1 MSALKMKFLQ
11 GKSGDKYNYPVTKS
25 DGVFLDDQGN
35 KTLKSF
41 IDNDLKTLSWLPS
54 KSIEGRHLKNASV
67 SRDNIGTGA
76 ISETKITD
84 EAVTNRKIQ
93 KYDANKSGSGI
104 QTDRIADGAIT
115 DAKILPYR
123 LKEGSTT
130 GEYVG
135 GISGDKIKN
144 GAITREKI
152 ASDAFAPELIAR
164 SEKTSVW
171 SANTTVPEN
180 EWADLSSDYHYLI
193 LGIAT
198 KENGVILATT
208 FIPICPFLSL
218 SGTVGEDNS
227 PFENMTYGD
236 RFEVMFADYQID
248 ENGYVRSIS
257 GNGLK
262 NYHGHLELREKEKED
277 GTIGLQYRIFQDRS
291 KWSMTFLW
299 GIK

>member
-41 IDNDLKTLSWLPS
+41 IDSDLKTLSWLPS
-54 KSIEGRHLKNASV
+54 KSIEEKHLKNASV
-67 SRDNIGTGA
+67 TRDKIGTGS
-76 ISETKITD
+76 ISETKIAD

-93 KYDANKSGSGI
+93 KYDVNKSGSGI

-115 DAKILPYR
+115 DAKI
-123 LKEGSTT
+123 S
-130 GEYVG
+130 VG
-135 GISGDKIKN
+135 GISGNKIKD

-152 ASDAFAPELIAR
+152 ASNAFAPELIAR
-164 SEKTSVW
+164 TEKASVW
-171 SANTTVPEN
+171 SFNTTVPEN

-193 LGIAT
+193 LGVAT
-198 KENGVILATT
+198 KENGVILSTT
-208 FIPICPFLSL
+208 LVPICPFLSL
-218 SGTVGEDNS
+218 SGTVGEDYS
-227 PFENMTYGD
+227 QFEGMTYGN
-236 RFEVMFADYQID
+236 RFEVIFIDYQID

-257 GNGLK
+257 GNGSK

-277 GTIGLQYRIFQDRS
+277 GTTGLQYRIFQDRS
-291 KWSMTFLW
+291 QWSMTFLW